1 VCLEPSG
8 SCTHVCSSLQI
19 RQLDAM
25 LEDPAVAADV
35 LPTLG
40 GINCLYVLQDML
52 DAGIRWD

>member
-1 VCLEPSG
+1 MV
-8 SCTHVCSSLQI
+8 QI

-25 LEDPAVAADV
+25 LEDPAVAADL

-52 DAGIRWD
+52 DAGIRWGSGTSDSYCLPAF